1 MEKDTVREKIDL
13 ILEAAFDSKAT
24 DSVLL
29 KVGPI
34 SSVADYFF
42 ICSGSS
48 SRQVQAIAEKILEKV
63 KRTGGFLPLGVEGKS
78 QGHWLLID
86 YGDVI
91 IHIFYKPVR
100 EFYDLEGLWIEA
112 ETVQLDRPAAASDI

>member
-1 MEKDTVREKIDL
+1 MEKDTVRGKIDL
-13 ILEAAFDSKAT
+13 ILDAAFDSKAT
-24 DSVLL
+24 DPVLL

-63 KRTGGFLPLGVEGKS
+63 KKTGGFLPLGVEGKS
-78 QGHWLLID
+78 QGHWVLID

-100 EFYDLEGLWIEA
+100 EFYDLEGLWSEA

>member
-13 ILEAAFDSKAT
+13 ILDAAFDSKAT
-24 DSVLL
+24 DPVLL

-63 KRTGGFLPLGVEGKS
+63 KKTGGFLPLGVEGKS

>member
-13 ILEAAFDSKAT
+13 ILDAAFDSKAT

-48 SRQVQAIAEKILEKV
+48 SRQVQAIAEQILEKV
-63 KRTGGFLPLGVEGKS
+63 KKTGGFLPLGVEGKS
-78 QGHWLLID
+78 QGHWVLVD

-91 IHIFYKPVR
+91 IHVFYKPVR

-112 ETVQLDRPAAASDI
+112 ETVRLDQPTAESDI

>member
-13 ILEAAFDSKAT
+13 ILAAAFDSKAT

-42 ICSGSS
+42 ICSGNS
-48 SRQVQAIAEKILEKV
+48 SRQVQAIAEQILEKV
-63 KRTGGFLPLGVEGKS
+63 KKTGGFLPLGVEGKS
-78 QGHWLLID
+78 QGHWVLVD

-91 IHIFYKPVR
+91 IHVFYKPVR

-112 ETVQLDRPAAASDI
+112 ETVRLDQPTAESDI

>member
-13 ILEAAFDSKAT
+13 ILDAAFDSKAT

-48 SRQVQAIAEKILEKV
+48 SRQVQAIAENILEEV
-63 KRTGGFLPLGVEGKS
+63 KKTGGFLPLGVEGKP
-78 QGHWLLID
+78 QGHWILID

-91 IHIFYKPVR
+91 IHVFYKPVR
-100 EFYDLEGLWIEA
+100 EFYDLEGLWSEA
-112 ETVQLDRPAAASDI
+112 ETVRLDRPAAASDI

>member
-13 ILEAAFDSKAT
+13 ILAAAFDSKAT
-24 DSVLL
+24 DLVLL

-48 SRQVQAIAEKILEKV
+48 SRQVQAIAEQILEKV
-63 KRTGGFLPLGVEGKS
+63 KKTGGFLPLGVEGKS
-78 QGHWLLID
+78 QGHWVLVD

-91 IHIFYKPVR
+91 IHVFYKPVR

-112 ETVQLDRPAAASDI
+112 ETVRLDQPTAESDI

>member
-13 ILEAAFDSKAT
+13 ILAAAFDSKAT
-24 DSVLL
+24 DLVLL

-42 ICSGSS
+42 ICSGNS
-48 SRQVQAIAEKILEKV
+48 SRQVQAIAEQILEKV
-63 KRTGGFLPLGVEGKS
+63 KKTGGFLPLGVEGKS
-78 QGHWLLID
+78 QGHWVLVD

-91 IHIFYKPVR
+91 IHVFYKPVR

-112 ETVQLDRPAAASDI
+112 ETVRLDQPTAESDI